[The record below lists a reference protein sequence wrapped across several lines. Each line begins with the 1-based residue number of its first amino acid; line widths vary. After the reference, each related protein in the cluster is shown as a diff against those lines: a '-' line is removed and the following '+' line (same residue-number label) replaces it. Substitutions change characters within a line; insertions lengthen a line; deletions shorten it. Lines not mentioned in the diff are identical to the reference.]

1 MLHARVLP
9 GYPPEALKPAKS
21 KLYAKLGRGTV
32 PRELLDKLAPSL
44 PRAAELRYRKWLAA
58 FWHMWELAVRRE
70 LDFAR
75 ADGLDTR
82 ADAGRK
88 DLLGNFNLILEQS
101 GYQQMLGM
109 VAQDVKRSTTS
120 YYERLFKQG
129 VPAPDTTSLVKD
141 WRIENLQLIKNVGSE
156 QVQQLNALFSKAQ
169 QTGQRHEELVQAVQ
183 ERLGVGLSRA
193 KLIARDQT
201 TKFNSTVQL
210 AQAKAAG
217 IEEFIWS
224 TSKDASVRA
233 SHKALEGRTFRYDN
247 PPIVDHERALP
258 GQPIQCRC
266 QAIPKV
272 TLFDGL

>member
-21 KLYAKLGRGTV
+21 KLYQKLGRGTV
-32 PRELLDKLAPSL
+32 PRELLDKLAPPL
-44 PRAAELRYRKWLAA
+44 PRAAELRYRKWLAS
-58 FWHMWELAVRRE
+58 FWHMWNLAVARE
-70 LDFAR
+70 LDSAR
-75 ADGLDTR
+75 TDSHART
-82 ADAGRK
+82 DAGRK

-129 VPAPDTTSLVKD
+129 VPAPDTATLVKD
-141 WRIENLQLIKNVGSE
+141 WRVENLQLIKDVGNE

-169 QTGQRHEELVQAVQ
+169 QTGQRHEELVKDVQ
-183 ERLGVGLSRA
+183 ERLGVGLNRA

-210 AQAKAAG
+210 AQAKSAG

-224 TSKDASVRA
+224 TSKDASVRK
-233 SHKALEGRTFRYDN
+233 SHKALDGRTFRYDN

-272 TLFDGL
+272 SLFDGL

>member
-1 MLHARVLP
+1 MLHARILP

-21 KLYAKLGRGTV
+21 ALFKKLGRGTV
-32 PRELLDKLAPSL
+32 PRELLDKLAPPL
-44 PRAAELRYRKWLAA
+44 PRAAELRYRKWVAS
-58 FWHMWELAVRRE
+58 FWHMWELAVHSE
-70 LDFAR
+70 LASRAR
-75 ADGLDTR
+75 TDTR
-82 ADAGRK
+82 VDAK

-101 GYQQMLGM
+101 GYQTMLGQ
-109 VAQDVKRSTTS
+109 VTNDIKRATTNYYST
-120 YYERLFKQG
+120 LFKQS
-129 VPAPDTTSLVKD
+129 VPPPDTATLVKD
-141 WRIENLQLIKNVGSE
+141 WRVENIQLIKDVGDQ
-156 QVQQLNALFSKAQ
+156 QVIQLNELFSKAQ
-169 QTGQRHEELVQAVQ
+169 QTGQRHEELVSAVQ
-183 ERLGVGLSRA
+183 ERLGVGLNRA

-201 TKFNSTVQL
+201 TKFNSTVHL

-233 SHKALEGRTFRYDN
+233 SHKALDGRTFRYDN

-272 TLFDGL
+272 SLFDGL